1 MLYGMMSCQTITG
14 PAFAPPTTAEQLS
27 NARGVSGAWRKTTVK
42 TKHQNPW
49 STGCVQ
55 VGGPAACCNCGRGA
69 CWEARGTPTR
79 AARARLGGVGQGAKS
94 NTQPKIK
101 EDLSKAT
108 FSQKHFAFD
117 KSAFS
122 GGKPA
127 HYKSLFSF
135 VMIHAFVVVCG
146 TACQKWKLSL
156 KCLFLFAFT
165 FRFVRG
171 VQLSS
176 SETGT
181 AEFKPKNLPIL
192 NFKQS
197 ELINSF

>member
-1 MLYGMMSCQTITG
+1 
-14 PAFAPPTTAEQLS
+14 
-27 NARGVSGAWRKTTVK
+27 
-42 TKHQNPW
+42 
-49 STGCVQ
+49 
-55 VGGPAACCNCGRGA
+55 
-69 CWEARGTPTR
+69 
-79 AARARLGGVGQGAKS
+79 
-94 NTQPKIK
+94 
-101 EDLSKAT
+101 
-108 FSQKHFAFD
+108 
-117 KSAFS
+117 
-122 GGKPA
+122 
-127 HYKSLFSF
+127 
-135 VMIHAFVVVCG
+135 MIHAFVVVCG
-146 TACQKWKLSL
+146 MACQKWKLSL